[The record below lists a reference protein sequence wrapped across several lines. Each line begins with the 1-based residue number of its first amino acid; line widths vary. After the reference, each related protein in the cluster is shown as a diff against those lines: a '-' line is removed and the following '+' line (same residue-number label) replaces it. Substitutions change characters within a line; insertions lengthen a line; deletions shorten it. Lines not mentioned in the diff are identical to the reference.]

1 MEEKWGYVNQDNFNL
16 LRFRQNNRLR
26 HQAFSSR
33 LDAYILAI
41 HHHQVLVAVP
51 LRLLSTV
58 GGLMT
63 VASLAF
69 QRKDKG
75 HSVLAGDLIDPFVCK
90 EMKPEVRL
98 MTRTPTKE
106 KMSCQSVALK

>member
-1 MEEKWGYVNQDNFNL
+1 MDQDKFNL

-41 HHHQVLVAVP
+41 HHHQVLGAVP

-58 GGLMT
+58 GELTT
-63 VASLAF
+63 VAPGPLVL

-75 HSVLAGDLIDPFVCK
+75 HIVLGGDLVVDPFVCK

-98 MTRTPTKE
+98 MTPTKK
-106 KMSCQSVALK
+106 KMSCQSFALK